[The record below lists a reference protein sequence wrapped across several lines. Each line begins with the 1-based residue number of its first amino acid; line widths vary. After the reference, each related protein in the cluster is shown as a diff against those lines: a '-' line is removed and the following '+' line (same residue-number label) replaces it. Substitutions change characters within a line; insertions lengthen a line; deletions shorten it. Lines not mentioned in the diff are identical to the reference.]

1 MTKLWTLFLF
11 SGTNFKFKV
20 QVTIKLLIN
29 LCIFAIL
36 FILFSHHFSLN
47 CRLFKWFSIFNAKTR
62 QTSFSKG
69 EFNYRP
75 RSDMIQALTLLLN
88 NYKRKSV
95 ASLGAMTDLVVVA
108 VDMVPDSVAVRVVTE
123 LATVELL
130 PSRNRPQIKL
140 KRPQMPKVLPV
151 HR

>member
-1 MTKLWTLFLF
+1 
-11 SGTNFKFKV
+11 
-20 QVTIKLLIN
+20 
-29 LCIFAIL
+29 
-36 FILFSHHFSLN
+36 
-47 CRLFKWFSIFNAKTR
+47 
-62 QTSFSKG
+62 
-69 EFNYRP
+69 
-75 RSDMIQALTLLLN
+75 MIQALTLLLN

-95 ASLGAMTDLVVVA
+95 ASLGAMADLVVA

-130 PSRNRPQIKL
+130 PSPNKLQIKL